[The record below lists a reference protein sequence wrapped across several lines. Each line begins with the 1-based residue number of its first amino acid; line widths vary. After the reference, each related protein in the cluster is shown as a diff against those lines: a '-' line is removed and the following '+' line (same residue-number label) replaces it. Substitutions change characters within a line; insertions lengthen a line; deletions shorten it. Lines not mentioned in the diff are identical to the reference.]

1 MKKSKKNYVL
11 VALIVILLA
20 LAVGYAA
27 FTQQLQIIGTAKA
40 KGDWDIHFEN
50 PTISVTPQETGVN
63 DVVLSDSDH
72 KLTVNVKLTHPG
84 DSKTVTVDI
93 VNKGSVDAKLT
104 GFTIDAKDGSSVTL
118 SGTGGVYTY
127 GAIKMTLEELTTG
140 TTLAATTGSKTYTM
154 TFQWPAD
161 YNTASVDDTATFTIT
176 FDYEQSV

>member
-40 KGDWDIHFEN
+40 KGDWNIHFAN

-63 DVVLSDSDH
+63 DAVLSENNH

-93 VNKGSVDAKLT
+93 VNEGSVDAKLT
-104 GFTIDAKDGSSVTL
+104 GFTIDAKDGSSTTISE
-118 SGTGGVYTY
+118 SGGAYTY
-127 GAIKMTLEELTTG
+127 GAIKMTLQKLSTG
-140 TTLAATTGSKTYTM
+140 DLLAATTGTKTYTM
-154 TFQWPAD
+154 TFEWPSD
-161 YNTASVDDTATFTIT
+161 YASTTVYDTATFTIT